1 MSNKC
6 YIIKLRKTINDNSLD
21 VLEEDGVIRYNAIA
35 RAEGISTDILV
46 HFGASGPFEADI
58 SGTNTDVTI
67 KGIIGNSTVQ
77 SYSGNTYIV
86 TGDTESMLSGIILNE
101 QVSDV
106 TVIIKRGLENLTY
119 IPFTDIELED
129 IPDNVKYIQ
138 FGRATGS
145 VHPGISLSNL
155 NLADK
160 SELTG
165 IDLISTLSNGNINEF
180 LNLPHK
186 ESFEKLILINNP
198 DITGNIGALG
208 SLIGLTEFS
217 FNSTGITGNLED
229 FVRGQVLAGRDIGDI
244 FVSTLK
250 NVDVNI
256 DGQNVGDIDN
266 LKPKRLSWTTSE
278 DNINIIIYQAGS
290 PSIQLVNINITKTL
304 S

>member
-6 YIIKLRKTINDNSLD
+6 YIIKLHKTINDDSLD
-21 VLEEDGVIRYNAIA
+21 IIEEDGVIRYNAIA
-35 RAEGISTDILV
+35 RAEGISTDKLV

-58 SGTNTDVTI
+58 FGTNTDVTI
-67 KGIIGNSTVQ
+67 KGIIGNATVQ
-77 SYSGNTYIV
+77 RYFGNTYIV

-106 TVIIKRGLENLTY
+106 TVIIKRGMENLTY
-119 IPFTDIELED
+119 IPFTDIELDD
-129 IPDNVKYIQ
+129 IPNNVKYIL

-186 ESFEKLILINNP
+186 EIFEKLILINNP

-217 FNSTGITGNLED
+217 FNSTSITGDLVD
-229 FVRGQVLAGRDIGDI
+229 FVRGQINAGRGAGDI
-244 FVSTLK
+244 FVSSMK
-250 NVDVNI
+250 NVDVKIN
-256 DGQNVGDIDN
+256 GQNVKDIPN
-266 LKPKRLSWTTSE
+266 SASKRLSWATSGG
-278 DNINIIIYQAGS
+278 NITIIIYPAGT
-290 PSIQLVNINITKTL
+290 PGTHLVEVTVPIIP
-304 S
+304 